1 MSGWILS
8 IDYGTSRVGFAVSD
22 PLHIIAT
29 PLKTIKNKSIQDL
42 LKQIQLIVKEYDIK
56 FIVVGLPL
64 GLNGKETKQTETV
77 KLFSETLG
85 KNNYKVIFEDERF
98 TTVLAK
104 KEIIKQKIS
113 TGRNK
118 SLIDQVSAAF
128 ILRRYLDRKKI
139 FSRWIKFIRYFE
151 YHYSQKNTPLTLKRT
166 THRFILSAL
175 PIRFFCLVWVYP
187 FIPIL
192 RKFQL

>member
-1 MSGWILS
+1 MSGRILS

-29 PLKTIKNKSIQDL
+29 PLKTIKNISIQVL
-42 LKQIQLIVKEYDIK
+42 LEHIRLIVKEYNIK
-56 FIVVGLPL
+56 AIVVGVPL
-64 GLNGKETKQTETV
+64 GMNGKETKQTETV
-77 KLFSETLG
+77 KLFSETLE

-128 ILRRYLDRKKI
+128 ILRSYLDRKKI
-139 FSRWIKFIRYFE
+139 FSR
-151 YHYSQKNTPLTLKRT
+151 
-166 THRFILSAL
+166 
-175 PIRFFCLVWVYP
+175 
-187 FIPIL
+187 
-192 RKFQL
+192 

>member
-1 MSGWILS
+1 MSGRILS

-42 LKQIQLIVKEYDIK
+42 LKQIGLIVREYDIRS
-56 FIVVGLPL
+56 IVVGLPL

-118 SLIDQVSAAF
+118 SLIDQVSAAL
-128 ILRRYLDRKKI
+128 ILQSYLDKKKN
-139 FSRWIKFIRYFE
+139 FSR
-151 YHYSQKNTPLTLKRT
+151 
-166 THRFILSAL
+166 
-175 PIRFFCLVWVYP
+175 
-187 FIPIL
+187 
-192 RKFQL
+192 

>member
-1 MSGWILS
+1 MSGRILS

-42 LKQIQLIVKEYDIK
+42 LKQIGLIVKEYDIK
-56 FIVVGLPL
+56 SIVVGLPL

-77 KLFSETLG
+77 KLFSETLE

-128 ILRRYLDRKKI
+128 ILQSYLDKKKN
-139 FSRWIKFIRYFE
+139 FSR
-151 YHYSQKNTPLTLKRT
+151 
-166 THRFILSAL
+166 
-175 PIRFFCLVWVYP
+175 
-187 FIPIL
+187 
-192 RKFQL
+192 

>member
-1 MSGWILS
+1 MSGRILS

-42 LKQIQLIVKEYDIK
+42 LKQIGLIVKEYDIK
-56 FIVVGLPL
+56 SIVVGLPL

-118 SLIDQVSAAF
+118 SLIDQMSAAF
-128 ILRRYLDRKKI
+128 ILQSYLDRKKI
-139 FSRWIKFIRYFE
+139 FSR
-151 YHYSQKNTPLTLKRT
+151 
-166 THRFILSAL
+166 
-175 PIRFFCLVWVYP
+175 
-187 FIPIL
+187 
-192 RKFQL
+192 

>member
-1 MSGWILS
+1 MSGRILS

-42 LKQIQLIVKEYDIK
+42 LKQIGLIVKEYAIK
-56 FIVVGLPL
+56 SIVLGLPL
-64 GLNGKETKQTETV
+64 GLNGKETKQTQTV
-77 KLFSETLG
+77 KIFSETLE
-85 KNNYKVIFEDERF
+85 KNNYKVIFEDERL

-113 TGRNK
+113 TGKNK

-128 ILRRYLDRKKI
+128 ILQNYLDKKKS
-139 FSRWIKFIRYFE
+139 F
-151 YHYSQKNTPLTLKRT
+151 
-166 THRFILSAL
+166 
-175 PIRFFCLVWVYP
+175 LVE
-187 FIPIL
+187 
-192 RKFQL
+192 

>member
-1 MSGWILS
+1 MSGRILS

-42 LKQIQLIVKEYDIK
+42 LKQIGLIVKEYDIK
-56 FIVVGLPL
+56 SIVVGLPL

-77 KLFSETLG
+77 KLFSETLE

-128 ILRRYLDRKKI
+128 ILQSYLDRKKI
-139 FSRWIKFIRYFE
+139 FSR
-151 YHYSQKNTPLTLKRT
+151 
-166 THRFILSAL
+166 
-175 PIRFFCLVWVYP
+175 
-187 FIPIL
+187 
-192 RKFQL
+192 

>member
-1 MSGWILS
+1 MSGRILS

-42 LKQIQLIVKEYDIK
+42 LKQIGLIVKEYDIK
-56 FIVVGLPL
+56 SIVVGLPL

-85 KNNYKVIFEDERF
+85 KNNYKVIFEDERL

-113 TGRNK
+113 TGKNK
-118 SLIDQVSAAF
+118 SLIDQVSAAI
-128 ILRRYLDRKKI
+128 ILQTYLDRKKP
-139 FSRWIKFIRYFE
+139 F
-151 YHYSQKNTPLTLKRT
+151 
-166 THRFILSAL
+166 
-175 PIRFFCLVWVYP
+175 LVE
-187 FIPIL
+187 
-192 RKFQL
+192 

>member
-1 MSGWILS
+1 MSERILS

-22 PLHIIAT
+22 PLHIIGT

-42 LKQIQLIVKEYDIK
+42 LKKIGLIVKEYDIK
-56 FIVVGLPL
+56 SIVVGLPL
-64 GLNGKETKQTETV
+64 GMNGKETKQTETV
-77 KLFSETLG
+77 KLFSETLE

-128 ILRRYLDRKKI
+128 ILQSYLDKRKN
-139 FSRWIKFIRYFE
+139 FSR
-151 YHYSQKNTPLTLKRT
+151 
-166 THRFILSAL
+166 
-175 PIRFFCLVWVYP
+175 
-187 FIPIL
+187 
-192 RKFQL
+192 

>member
-1 MSGWILS
+1 MSGRILS

-42 LKQIQLIVKEYDIK
+42 LKQIGLIVKEYDIK
-56 FIVVGLPL
+56 SIVVGLPL

-104 KEIIKQKIS
+104 KELIKQKIS
-113 TGRNK
+113 TGKNK

-128 ILRRYLDRKKI
+128 ILQNYLDKKKS
-139 FSRWIKFIRYFE
+139 F
-151 YHYSQKNTPLTLKRT
+151 
-166 THRFILSAL
+166 
-175 PIRFFCLVWVYP
+175 LVE
-187 FIPIL
+187 
-192 RKFQL
+192 

>member
-1 MSGWILS
+1 MSGRILS

-42 LKQIQLIVKEYDIK
+42 LKQIGLIVKEYDIK
-56 FIVVGLPL
+56 SIVVGLPL

-77 KLFSETLG
+77 KLFSETLE

-128 ILRRYLDRKKI
+128 ILQSYLDRKKS
-139 FSRWIKFIRYFE
+139 F
-151 YHYSQKNTPLTLKRT
+151 
-166 THRFILSAL
+166 
-175 PIRFFCLVWVYP
+175 LVE
-187 FIPIL
+187 
-192 RKFQL
+192 

>member
-1 MSGWILS
+1 MSRRILS

-42 LKQIQLIVKEYDIK
+42 LKQIGLIVKEYDIK
-56 FIVVGLPL
+56 SIVVGLPL

-128 ILRRYLDRKKI
+128 ILQSYLDKKKN
-139 FSRWIKFIRYFE
+139 FSR
-151 YHYSQKNTPLTLKRT
+151 
-166 THRFILSAL
+166 
-175 PIRFFCLVWVYP
+175 
-187 FIPIL
+187 
-192 RKFQL
+192 

>member
-1 MSGWILS
+1 MSGRILS

-22 PLHIIAT
+22 PLHIIGT

-42 LKQIQLIVKEYDIK
+42 LKQIGLIVKEYDIK
-56 FIVVGLPL
+56 SIVVGLPL

-77 KLFSETLG
+77 KLFSETLE

-128 ILRRYLDRKKI
+128 ILQSYLDKKKN
-139 FSRWIKFIRYFE
+139 FSR
-151 YHYSQKNTPLTLKRT
+151 
-166 THRFILSAL
+166 
-175 PIRFFCLVWVYP
+175 
-187 FIPIL
+187 
-192 RKFQL
+192 

>member
-1 MSGWILS
+1 MSGRILS

-42 LKQIQLIVKEYDIK
+42 LKQIGLIVKEYDIK
-56 FIVVGLPL
+56 SIVVGLPL

-128 ILRRYLDRKKI
+128 ILQSYLDKKKT
-139 FSRWIKFIRYFE
+139 F
-151 YHYSQKNTPLTLKRT
+151 
-166 THRFILSAL
+166 
-175 PIRFFCLVWVYP
+175 LVE
-187 FIPIL
+187 
-192 RKFQL
+192 